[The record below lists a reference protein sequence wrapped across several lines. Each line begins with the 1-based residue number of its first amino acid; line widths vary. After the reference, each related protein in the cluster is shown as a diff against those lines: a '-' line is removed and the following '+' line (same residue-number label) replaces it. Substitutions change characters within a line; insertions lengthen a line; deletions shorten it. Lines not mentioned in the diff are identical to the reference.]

1 MYSSCEQAHE
11 KTTISM
17 LHLSCKLCNLTIRAP
32 CKEETRTLQ
41 VKFTACFNQRP
52 HPSCKNNFHASYA
65 TWPCELHARKKTK
78 TLQRTHSVRT
88 HYHHTHSSLDIRRP
102 LTMQRTNI
110 TDLTS
115 LSSKQ
120 AHGLDIPMCT
130 LTVRTHSSKLMA
142 PLVAFMT
149 LIWS

>member
-17 LHLSCKLCNLTIRAP
+17 LHLSCKLCNLTMRTP

-41 VKFTACFNQRP
+41 VKFTACFNQGP
-52 HPSCKNNFHASYA
+52 IMQKQLSCKLCNL
-65 TWPCELHARKKTK
+65 TMRARKKTK

-88 HYHHTHSSLDIRRP
+88 HYHHTHSSLDIQRP
-102 LTMQRTNI
+102 LTMQKTNI

-120 AHGLDIPMCT
+120 AHGLDTSMCT
-130 LTVRTHSSKLMA
+130 LTVWTHYHHAHSSLFKD
-142 PLVAFMT
+142 PSPCKRPT
-149 LIWS
+149 